1 MDTSDDGLVWTFHLR
16 ENQWSDGSDVTAAD
30 FVNTIDRALDPNN
43 GNAIYANMLFNISGA
58 EEYNSGEG
66 TLEDVKAVAV
76 DDQTLEITL
85 DAPCSYFLKM
95 MSMPVFYPSK
105 EGAATNEN
113 EVWWQDPAT
122 SLGNGAF
129 TLESYTDGV
138 GYTVVKNP
146 YYYQADKVSL
156 DKINVQFISDQTA
169 LLSAY
174 QTGEVD
180 VVTGLPDYVKD
191 QYTEEDGL
199 FIWTMLTS
207 KFMLPNLS
215 VAPLDN
221 EQVREAIAL
230 ALSRQQICDVIG
242 SDYIPSVNYVAEY
255 MLSNSSDQ
263 YFKDEQDPLF
273 EENAEKAQELLAEAG
288 YPNG

>member
-1 MDTSDDGLVWTFHLR
+1 M
-16 ENQWSDGSDVTAAD
+16 
-30 FVNTIDRALDPNN
+30 
-43 GNAIYANMLFNISGA
+43 
-58 EEYNSGEG
+58 
-66 TLEDVKAVAV
+66 
-76 DDQTLEITL
+76 
-85 DAPCSYFLKM
+85 
-95 MSMPVFYPSK
+95 
-105 EGAATNEN
+105 
-113 EVWWQDPAT
+113 
-122 SLGNGAF
+122 
-129 TLESYTDGV
+129 
-138 GYTVVKNP
+138 
-146 YYYQADKVSL
+146 
-156 DKINVQFISDQTA
+156 
-169 LLSAY
+169 
-174 QTGEVD
+174 
-180 VVTGLPDYVKD
+180 VTGLPDYVKD

-273 EENAEKAQELLAEAG
+273 EENAEKAQELLAKQVIQMEMDSQH
-288 YPNG
+288 